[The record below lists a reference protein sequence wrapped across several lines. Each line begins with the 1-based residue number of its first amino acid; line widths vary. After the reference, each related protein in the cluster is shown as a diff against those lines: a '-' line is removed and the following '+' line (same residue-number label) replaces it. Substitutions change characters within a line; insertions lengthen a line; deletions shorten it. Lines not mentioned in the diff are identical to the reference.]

1 MIIAIDGPAGSGKS
15 TVAKLAARR
24 LGFAY
29 LDTGAMYR
37 AVAWRALAQ
46 RIDLSEPLSEVSKE
60 RIRAIARIEPIRFG
74 FTRGDPLPSQVL
86 INDEDVTAQIRTPQT
101 DKAVSPVSADPGVRE
116 ALTEQ
121 QRDFGR
127 EYDTVMEGRD
137 IGTVVFP
144 DAELKVFLTAS
155 AEERARR
162 RATQNA
168 AKVGRDAATAEETAI
183 ILADLLRRDRYDSS
197 REVAP
202 LVPAPDSWE
211 LDSTDMTIDEV
222 VAAIVDRARA
232 VWPTSLG
239 SPTVREGIAPG
250 TPTAR
255 EGIAPG
261 TPTARE
267 GIAPGT
273 PTAPTSGARP

>member
-15 TVAKLAARR
+15 TVAKLVARA

-37 AVAWRALAQ
+37 AVAWRALDL
-46 RIDLSEPLSEVSKE
+46 RLDLSEPLSDASVT
-60 RIRAIARIEPIRFG
+60 RIRQIAATEPIDFG
-74 FTRGDPLPSQVL
+74 FTLGDPLPSQVF
-86 INDEDVTAQIRTPQT
+86 ISGEEVTRQIRTPET

-127 EYDTVMEGRD
+127 RHNTVMEGRD

-162 RATQNA
+162 RAQQNA
-168 AKVGRDAATAEETAI
+168 EKEGRNTATARETALI
-183 ILADLLRRDRYDSS
+183 REDILRRDAYDSS
-197 REVAP
+197 RKVAP

-211 LDSTDMTIDEV
+211 LDTTGMTIDEV
-222 VAAIVDRARA
+222 TAAIVERVR
-232 VWPTSLG
+232 SL
-239 SPTVREGIAPG
+239 
-250 TPTAR
+250 
-255 EGIAPG
+255 
-261 TPTARE
+261 
-267 GIAPGT
+267 
-273 PTAPTSGARP
+273 